1 MCAYVSLQ
9 SCGCREALFT
19 EQAAVWLL
27 PSVCSHVHV
36 EVRGA
41 PEPPLAVGAGV
52 RSFSCV
58 DPSVEEELTRG
69 EKGLPTLGALVGPFS
84 SVSQVMAH

>member
-1 MCAYVSLQ
+1 MSLQ
-9 SCGCREALFT
+9 PRRGREALST

-27 PSVCSHVHV
+27 PSVCSDMHV

-41 PEPPLAVGAGV
+41 PEPPLAVGASI

-58 DPSVEEELTRG
+58 APFVKEELTRG
-69 EKGLPTLGALVGPFS
+69 EKGLPTLGALVGPFP
-84 SVSQVMAH
+84 SVSQVMPDK